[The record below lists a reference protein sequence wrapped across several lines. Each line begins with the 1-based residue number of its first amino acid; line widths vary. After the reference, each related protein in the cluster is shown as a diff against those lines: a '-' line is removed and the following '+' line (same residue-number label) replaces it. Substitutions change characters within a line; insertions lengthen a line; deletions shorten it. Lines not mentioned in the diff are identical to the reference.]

1 MEEAKGSLSTLVT
14 HSLTHLLA
22 YLPGRRR
29 LPLGVLTTSCFT
41 AEWLLITGHSS
52 TTNMIFGFSMF
63 LTILW
68 QEAMPW
74 FQCEDVIQTYY
85 ISSFKLLFLIF
96 YGLLGCTTFLMVQ
109 KSQPTIWHVCNPA
122 NDGMFFI
129 STGQPEF
136 FPSTLS
142 FAEILKR
149 PTHIK
154 LRVDF
159 HFWSPTTKKTIYQK
173 ISKVFHHCII
183 SYSKRTWE
191 PGWWCHLCFSFTTAL
206 VPRVEVEKN
215 PDHPTNGR
223 QNFPLLMVQCR
234 RWSVLGNGY
243 YISNF
248 ELDHFIS

>member
-1 MEEAKGSLSTLVT
+1 MFLRLLV
-14 HSLTHLLA
+14 SQQ
-22 YLPGRRR
+22 
-29 LPLGVLTTSCFT
+29 SDC
-41 AEWLLITGHSS
+41 WLLVILQLQIWYSVLVC
-52 TTNMIFGFSMF
+52 FWQ
-63 LTILW
+63 LLW

-74 FQCEDVIQTYY
+74 FQCEDFIHTYY

-183 SYSKRTWE
+183 SYSKRTWVVVS
-191 PGWWCHLCFSFTTAL
+191 PVF
-206 VPRVEVEKN
+206 
-215 PDHPTNGR
+215 
-223 QNFPLLMVQCR
+223 
-234 RWSVLGNGY
+234 
-243 YISNF
+243 
-248 ELDHFIS
+248 

>member
-1 MEEAKGSLSTLVT
+1 MFLQLLVSLQSD
-14 HSLTHLLA
+14 
-22 YLPGRRR
+22 
-29 LPLGVLTTSCFT
+29 C
-41 AEWLLITGHSS
+41 WLLVILQLQIWYSVLVC
-52 TTNMIFGFSMF
+52 FWQ
-63 LTILW
+63 LLW

-159 HFWSPTTKKTIYQK
+159 HLWSPTTKKNYIPRDIK
-173 ISKVFHHCII
+173 SISSLHHLIFKENLGGGVTCV
-183 SYSKRTWE
+183 
-191 PGWWCHLCFSFTTAL
+191 L
-206 VPRVEVEKN
+206 VS
-215 PDHPTNGR
+215 
-223 QNFPLLMVQCR
+223 PLLWFHEWRLKKTLTIRPMVDRISHCW
-234 RWSVLGNGY
+234 WSNAGGEV
-243 YISNF
+243 F
-248 ELDHFIS
+248 